1 MASQWSN
8 NSAIG
13 QSLQHLQNNSNNRHQ
28 ENNNASSTKNSTS
41 SSSSSS
47 GISSGGSCSSST
59 TTTSS
64 SSSSSSSSSCS
75 STKTC
80 GVTSPISTAGPK
92 PIDIQRTK
100 ELEESLKQYGL
111 FESDMELD
119 HRMEVLSK
127 INELFKQWIKD
138 ISIKKNMPPSV
149 AERVG
154 GKICTFGSYRLGVHT
169 KGADIDTLCIAPRH
183 IDRSD
188 FFGSFVDLLKQQPE
202 VKDLRSVEDAFVPVI
217 KMTFD
222 GIELDMLFARLAL
235 KDISEEQELRDVNL
249 LKNLDPK
256 CVRSLNGCRVTD
268 EILHLVPNKE
278 NFKLALRAIK
288 LWAKKH
294 GVYSNVL
301 GYLGGVSW
309 AMLVARTCQLYPN
322 AVAATL
328 VNKFFLVFSQWPWPK
343 PVLLKQPEEAKLG
356 FSVWDPRVNV
366 SDRFHL
372 MPIITPAYPHQNSTF
387 NVSLSTRMVM
397 SEAYRTGLAISDDI
411 ILGKADWSK
420 LFEPPNFFGKY
431 KHFIV
436 LIVTASSKEHHLE
449 WYGLIESKIRL
460 LIGNLERH
468 SCIELAHVNPESFT
482 PIEQDPNEIQSMWFI
497 GLKFKT
503 VESVNID
510 LTSDIQLFTNT
521 VTHQALTNFTFKTGM
536 RIEAKHVRRKELSKY
551 LPPSILNMHKKKERS
566 SATPNSTPQSSP
578 GTTPTYS
585 DRKTNSN
592 LNSSIMSSDSNAS
605 LPGNKYDKEDSTSP
619 HKRRRDSGDGEIE
632 VKRSRCSETSTPS
645 SFASFG
651 IASNQSDVRL
661 PFLEKTNEDS
671 EDTTNDSQMSTMD
684 VSITTSEC
692 NPPPERTLT
701 EFDDTS
707 RSSNISVEQNE
718 NSNSNIHNHQSVSSV
733 ISDRKR
739 LQGGD
744 ILRKTDSNKPKNS
757 IPLDLK

>member
-8 NSAIG
+8 NTALG
-13 QSLQHLQNNSNNRHQ
+13 QSLQNLSNNSQQQNN
-28 ENNNASSTKNSTS
+28 ANSAS
-41 SSSSSS
+41 SSS
-47 GISSGGSCSSST
+47 
-59 TTTSS
+59 
-64 SSSSSSSSSCS
+64 S

-92 PIDIQRTK
+92 PVDIQRTK

-127 INELFKQWIKD
+127 INELVKQWIRD
-138 ISIKKNMPPSV
+138 VSIKKNMPPSV

-188 FFGSFVDLLKQQPE
+188 FFGSFVELLKQQPE
-202 VKDLRSVEDAFVPVI
+202 VKDLRAVEEAYVPVI

-235 KDISEEQELRDVNL
+235 KDIPEEQDLRDVNL

-294 GVYSNVL
+294 GVYSNAL

-343 PVLLKQPEEAKLG
+343 PVLLKQPEETKLG
-356 FSVWDPRVNV
+356 FPVWDPRINL
-366 SDRFHL
+366 SDRYHL

-387 NVSLSTRMVM
+387 NVSLSTRTVM
-397 SEAYRTGLAISDDI
+397 SDSYKLGLAISDDI
-411 ILGKADWSK
+411 MLGKLDWTK

-436 LIVTASSKEHHLE
+436 LIATASTKEHHLE
-449 WYGLIESKIRL
+449 WYGLVESKIRL

-468 SCIELAHVNPESFT
+468 NCIELAHINPESFS
-482 PIEQDPNEIQSMWFI
+482 PIEQDPNEFQSMWFI
-497 GLKFKT
+497 GLKFKSI
-503 VESVNID
+503 ESVNID

-521 VTHQALTNFTFKTGM
+521 VTHQAVSINMFKNGM
-536 RIEAKHVRRKELSKY
+536 KIEAKHVRRKELNKY
-551 LPPSILNMHKKKERS
+551 LPPSILNIHKKKERS
-566 SATPNSTPQSSP
+566 SVTPNSTPQSSP

-585 DRKTNSN
+585 DRKSN
-592 LNSSIMSSDSNAS
+592 LNSTVLTSSDSNLS
-605 LPGNKYDKEDSTSP
+605 ISGNKIDKEGSISP
-619 HKRRRDSGDGEIE
+619 HKRRRDSGDNETE
-632 VKRSRCSETSTPS
+632 VKRSRSGESGTPS
-645 SFASFG
+645 SFTSFG
-651 IASNQSDVRL
+651 IVSNQSDVRL

-671 EDTTNDSQMSTMD
+671 EDTTNDSQTSIMD
-684 VSITTSEC
+684 VSITTSDC
-692 NPPPERTLT
+692 NPPPERSLT

-707 RSSNISVEQNE
+707 RSSNVSIEQNE
-718 NSNSNIHNHQSVSSV
+718 NSNINSHNHQSVSSV
-733 ISDRKR
+733 ITDRKVSKFINFVYL
-739 LQGGD
+739 LQKKWKLFQH
-744 ILRKTDSNKPKNS
+744 IM
-757 IPLDLK
+757 